1 MFHRHL
7 SNPTRH
13 VITGQSPYFNTQRF
27 AESVFLGIHER
38 HLQCPSSDFCN
49 LKVEMQYAV
58 LTIFHVSHHAGKST
72 ITNRNDMPSRKKNCP
87 LDRGRHA
94 ACNCGCTD
102 CRVRCDFAE
111 FIGTGCKRGCRANM
125 KATSNFPGLA
135 VRFLFLDPRPTSQ
148 YTPNFLRPSRRT
160 SCQCSTARRKQWR
173 S

>member
-7 SNPTRH
+7 SNPTRQ
-13 VITGQSPYFNTQRF
+13 VITGQSSYFNTQRF

-72 ITNRNDMPSRKKNCP
+72 ITNRNDMPSERKTVLWIAGGMP
-87 LDRGRHA
+87 LAIMA
-94 ACNCGCTD
+94 ALIVASVPISRNSWNWMQEGLSREYESD
-102 CRVRCDFAE
+102 VELSRFSGA
-111 FIGTGCKRGCRANM
+111 IP
-125 KATSNFPGLA
+125 FP
-135 VRFLFLDPRPTSQ
+135 
-148 YTPNFLRPSRRT
+148 
-160 SCQCSTARRKQWR
+160 R